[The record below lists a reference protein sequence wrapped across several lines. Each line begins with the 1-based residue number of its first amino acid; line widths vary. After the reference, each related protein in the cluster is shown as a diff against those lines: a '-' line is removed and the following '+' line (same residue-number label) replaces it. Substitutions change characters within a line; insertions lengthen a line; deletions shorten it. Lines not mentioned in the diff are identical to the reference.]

1 MNNIASCQLVCLQKT
16 HDAID
21 LPHGESVVV
30 GRSPQTKIT
39 DPRCSRTQLELT
51 ADWQQQNVIVKQKG
65 LNPTAVDGKDIG
77 SDCEATMGVDSTLF
91 ILSGLFP
98 HKVVFKAGLG
108 PVVGKQSDNVNN
120 RSDEQKVGESKKK
133 HQSQKVNSSGK
144 VLASDKKER
153 KIEEFADKKDTDSHK
168 TDSKA
173 KSSTSTK
180 QHKSVS
186 ASKRHSDISDV
197 KQPAEKK
204 IKIESKSKVNDIR
217 NGEHKSGSS
226 SKHSGSSVSMS
237 PKEANNSSVLKPKHI
252 DSGRRDTRDSNDVM
266 TPDDDNHLTIVKEKL
281 KKMKQDAATS
291 EIKNNPKKT
300 EKIST
305 PGPVASPQLSSSS
318 SILKKPSESLSSG
331 NKAPSAS
338 PMTSDKSLWNNNLD
352 HVVVFTSKGVC
363 PSRSI
368 AGFDLDGTIIVTKS
382 GKAFPENADDWK
394 ICMPEIFNKLKDLQR
409 DKFKIVIFTNQLGV
423 ARNKTKIE
431 DLMKKINNVV
441 AKLQVPVQV
450 FIATHEGRYRK
461 PMTGMWEILQNRYND
476 GVSIDLAS
484 SFYVGDAAGRQV
496 NWAPKK
502 KKDFSCSDR
511 LFAINVG
518 ITFKTPEEFF
528 QGQKPTSLF
537 KMPDFD
543 PRKLSSDAKLL
554 CGDSK
559 LTSDSKEVVLLV
571 GFPASGKSHFATS
584 LLAQKG
590 YKIIS
595 RDNLGTWQA
604 CVKRAEQALVNSS
617 VVIDN
622 TNLTKEKR
630 KRYVIIAT
638 EAGVPCR
645 CFVFTTTVDH
655 CRHNERF
662 RQMTTKSHEKI
673 NEMIF
678 NKIKKT
684 YEEPSMNEGFT
695 EIVNVNFVPRFSSK
709 EDEITYRKFL
719 LEK

>member
-21 LPHGESVVV
+21 LPHGETVVI

-51 ADWQQQNVIVKQKG
+51 ADWLQQNVSVKQKG
-65 LNPTAVDGKDIG
+65 LNPTALDGKDIG
-77 SDCEATMGVDSTLF
+77 SDCVATMGVDSTLF

-98 HKVVFKAGLG
+98 HKVVFKAGQDG
-108 PVVGKQSDNVNN
+108 IVGKHADNVNN
-120 RSDEQKVGESKKK
+120 RSDEQRVGESKKK
-133 HQSQKVNSSGK
+133 HQSQKVNSSAK
-144 VLASDKKER
+144 VLTSDKKER
-153 KIEEFADKKDTDSHK
+153 TKKEESADKKDTGSHK
-168 TDSKA
+168 ADSKA
-173 KSSTSTK
+173 ESATSTK
-180 QHKSVS
+180 QHKTVS

-204 IKIESKSKVNDIR
+204 SKIESKSKVNDIR
-217 NGEHKSGSS
+217 NGDHKSGSS

-237 PKEANNSSVLKPKHI
+237 PREANNSSVLKPKHI
-252 DSGRRDTRDSNDVM
+252 DSSRRDTRDSNNAMD
-266 TPDDDNHLTIVKEKL
+266 PDDDNHLTIVKEKL
-281 KKMKQDAATS
+281 KKMKQDAAAS

-305 PGPVASPQLSSSS
+305 PGPVASPQSSS
-318 SILKKPSESLSSG
+318 SILKKPSESLLSSG
-331 NKAPSAS
+331 KKAPSVS
-338 PMTSDKSLWNNNLD
+338 PVTSDKSSWDNNLD
-352 HVVVFTSKGVC
+352 HVVFTSKGVC
-363 PSRSI
+363 PSCNI
-368 AGFDLDGTIIVTKS
+368 AGFDLDGTIIVTRS
-382 GKAFPENADDWK
+382 GKAFPEDADDWK

-409 DKFKIVIFTNQLGV
+409 DKFKIVFFTNQLGV
-423 ARNKTKIE
+423 ARGKTEIN
-431 DLMKKINNVV
+431 DLMKKIENVV

-461 PMTGMWEILQNRYND
+461 PMTGMWENLQNQYNG

-511 LFAINVG
+511 LFAINIG

-528 QGQKPTSLF
+528 QGQKPTPLF

-584 LLAQKG
+584 LLAKKG
-590 YKIIS
+590 YTVIS
-595 RDNLGTWQA
+595 RDNLGKWQA
-604 CVKRAEQALVNSS
+604 CVKHAEQALVNSS

-622 TNLTKEKR
+622 TNLTKEER
-630 KRYVIIAT
+630 KRYVTVAT
-638 EAGVPCR
+638 KAGVPCR

-662 RQMTTKSHEKI
+662 RQMTTKAHAKI

-678 NKIKKT
+678 NKIKKE

-709 EDEITYRKFL
+709 EEEITYRKFL